1 MNRNLSIFG
10 QDFTSA
16 TGIKAEDTGGVTRL
30 FVDTSDATATA
41 SDILSGKSAY
51 IDGVLVNG
59 TGSIPQPVDYLD
71 QTWPS
76 GVYQSNRTSFDYNDG
91 MDVFF
96 GRSGI
101 TEINMPELLVFG
113 SSTFSNLPNVEKIYI
128 PKANSAA
135 NISYAFSTCPK
146 LKAIALP
153 GLINSLPMRA
163 FNECTALEAV
173 DIAVNISGSNG
184 YQFYHCSSL
193 TALIIR
199 KTDSV
204 ATLGSTNAFSGT
216 PFASGSSTPCTIY
229 VPSDLIS
236 TYTSAT
242 NWSTVISRSQV
253 TITAI
258 EGSIYEAQYADG
270 TPISS

>member
-10 QDFTSA
+10 QDFTSV

-51 IDGVLVNG
+51 IDGILVNG
-59 TGSIPQPVDYLD
+59 TGSIPQPADILD

-76 GVYQSNRTSFDYNDG
+76 GVYQSNRTSFDYNG
-91 MDVFF
+91 GTNVFY

-101 TEINMPELLVFG
+101 TEINMPELLEFG
-113 SSTFSNLPNVEKIYI
+113 SSAFSNIPNVEKIYV
-128 PKANSAA
+128 PKANSVA
-135 NISYAFSTCPK
+135 NTSYSFSTCPK

-163 FNECTALEAV
+163 FNECIALEAV
-173 DIAVNISGSNG
+173 DISVNISGANG

-193 TALIIR
+193 TTLIIR
-199 KTDSV
+199 KSDSI

-216 PFASGSSTPCTIY
+216 PFAYSSTTPCTIY

-236 TYTSAT
+236 TYESAT
-242 NWSTVISRSQV
+242 NWSTVIGRSQV
-253 TITAI
+253 SITAI
-258 EGSIYEAQYADG
+258 EGSVYETQYADG